1 MTKHHTKHNTKHHVR
16 KRLVAMLL
24 ASIAS
29 TACSQSS
36 PKAMDARTTPDAQT
50 MSPLAP
56 PGLADSAFPKPARG
70 VASIVSPSWDNEDD
84 RDRVGEADTVM
95 AVLGIRTGMSVADIG
110 AGSGYYTMRVAAR
123 VGPRGRVYAE
133 DITPSYLRDL
143 RARVQ
148 KAGLS
153 NVTLVSGDPSDPRL
167 GPQSVD
173 RALLIHM
180 YHEIRQP
187 FGLLYNL
194 YPALRPGA
202 RIGIVD
208 LNRAT
213 YAHGT
218 PPAQLTCELTAA
230 GYDQVE
236 FRALPEGYLAVFTP
250 RERASPAMIRAALA
264 AKKC

>member
-1 MTKHHTKHNTKHHVR
+1 
-16 KRLVAMLL
+16 MLL
-24 ASIAS
+24 AAFAS
-29 TACSQSS
+29 TACSQSP
-36 PKAMDARTTPDAQT
+36 PKAMDARTTPDAQAIA
-50 MSPLAP
+50 SLAP
-56 PGLADSAFPKPARG
+56 PGLADSAFPNPTRG

-95 AVLGIRTGMSVADIG
+95 AALGIRPGMSVADIG
-110 AGSGYYTMRVAAR
+110 AGSGYYTVRVAAR

-143 RARVQ
+143 RARVE

-153 NVTLVSGDPSDPRL
+153 NVTLVRGDPGDPRL
-167 GPQSVD
+167 RPRSID

-218 PPAQLTCELTAA
+218 PPAQLRCELTAA

-236 FRALPEGYLAVFTP
+236 FRVLPEGYLAVFAP
-250 RERASPAMIRAALA
+250 RQHASPAMIRAALVA
-264 AKKC
+264 TKC